1 MILLQ
6 ESVSSIISNGLK
18 ALLVKNV
25 VVLIIFMMRKIDV
38 SSVLIVDIK
47 KIYWHILF
55 YQNVLIILILLSWDF
70 IYVLQASVE

>member
-6 ESVSSIISNGLK
+6 ESVSSIILNGHK

-47 KIYWHILF
+47 KTYWHILF
-55 YQNVLIILILLSWDF
+55 YQNVLMILILLS
-70 IYVLQASVE
+70 

>member
-25 VVLIIFMMRKIDV
+25 VVHIIFMMKITDV
-38 SSVLIVDIK
+38 SSVLIVDIARLTGTYSVFSDCLE
-47 KIYWHILF
+47 IP
-55 YQNVLIILILLSWDF
+55 ILLS
-70 IYVLQASVE
+70 